1 MKIIIA
7 GAGNVGTH
15 LAKLLSREKQDIILM
30 DDDEEKLS
38 ALSANFDLLTVTAS
52 PSSISGLKEVGVKE
66 ADLFIAVTP
75 DESRNMTAC
84 MLATNL
90 GAKKTVARIDNY
102 EYLLPKNK
110 EFFRKLGVDSL
121 IYPEMLAAKEIVSS
135 MRMSWVRQWWEFCGG
150 ALILIGTKMREKA
163 EILNIPLH
171 QLGAPDIP
179 YHVVAIKRG
188 TETII
193 PRGDDVIKLHD
204 IVYFTTTRKYIP
216 YIRKIA
222 GKEDYAD
229 VRNVMIMGGSRI
241 AVRTA
246 QYVPDYMQVKIV
258 DNDINRCNRLTE
270 LLDDKTMIINGDGR
284 DMDLLASLAFGIIIA
299 EIIHE
304 LGVTDDKRVAFEI
317 SRSGVIAGVLMAI
330 IYCGLALAGTQLSTV
345 MPDATNG
352 AAILA
357 RSASMH
363 FGLAGTVVV
372 FAIFFLACMNVC
384 IGLISC
390 CSRYFCETYVVK
402 GGAEASEE
410 AMRRP
415 FAVLAFVFAAFSC
428 VLSNVGLDVIL
439 LFSVPM
445 LNALYPV
452 AIVLVLMGLVHGFCD
467 AYPQVWVW
475 VGGVV
480 AVQSVI
486 TSVRDAFFAGA
497 WLPFDA
503 LPLADIGAA
512 WAPVAVVAFVI
523 GLLHSR
529 FVAHSRS

>member
-7 GAGNVGTH
+7 GAGNVGPH
-15 LAKLLSREKQDIILM
+15 LAKLVPREKQDIILM
-30 DDDEEKLS
+30 DDDEEKLT
-38 ALSANFDLLTVTAS
+38 ALSSNFDLLTVTAS

-110 EFFRKLGVDSL
+110 EFFQKLGVDSL

-163 EILNIPLH
+163 EILNIPLYE
-171 QLGAPDIP
+171 LGGPNIP

-284 DMDLLASLAFGIIIA
+284 DMDLLIEEGLKNTEAFVALTGNSETNILACLAAKRMGVEKTVAEVENIDYIGMAESLDIGTVINKKMIAASHIYQMMLDADVSNVKCLTFANADVA
-299 EIIHE
+299 EFTVPAGAKITKHFIKD
-304 LGVTDDKRVAFEI
+304 LGLPKGTTIGGMIRNGE
-317 SRSGVIAGVLMAI
+317 GVLVTGDTLI
-330 IYCGLALAGTQLSTV
+330 QPG
-345 MPDATNG
+345 D
-352 AAILA
+352 
-357 RSASMH
+357 H
-363 FGLAGTVVV
+363 VVV
-372 FAIFFLACMNVC
+372 FCLSMMIKKIEKFFN
-384 IGLISC
+384 
-390 CSRYFCETYVVK
+390 
-402 GGAEASEE
+402 
-410 AMRRP
+410 
-415 FAVLAFVFAAFSC
+415 
-428 VLSNVGLDVIL
+428 
-439 LFSVPM
+439 
-445 LNALYPV
+445 
-452 AIVLVLMGLVHGFCD
+452 
-467 AYPQVWVW
+467 
-475 VGGVV
+475 
-480 AVQSVI
+480 
-486 TSVRDAFFAGA
+486 
-497 WLPFDA
+497 
-503 LPLADIGAA
+503 
-512 WAPVAVVAFVI
+512 
-523 GLLHSR
+523 
-529 FVAHSRS
+529 

>member
-38 ALSANFDLLTVTAS
+38 ALSNNFDLMTVTAS

-66 ADLFIAVTP
+66 ADLFVAVTP

-84 MLATNL
+84 MLAHNL
-90 GAKKTVARIDNY
+90 GAQKTVARIDNY

-110 EFFRKLGVDSL
+110 EFFKKLGVDSL

-150 ALILIGTKMREKA
+150 ALILIGAKMREKA

-171 QLGAPDIP
+171 QLGGPTIP

-188 TETII
+188 TDTII
-193 PRGDDVIKLHD
+193 PRGDDVIKLND

-258 DNDINRCNRLTE
+258 DNDISRCNRLTE
-270 LLDDKTMIINGDGR
+270 LLDDRTMIINGDGR
-284 DMDLLASLAFGIIIA
+284 DMDLLIEEGLKNTEAF
-299 EIIHE
+299 
-304 LGVTDDKRVAFEI
+304 VALTGNSE
-317 SRSGVIAGVLMAI
+317 
-330 IYCGLALAGTQLSTV
+330 
-345 MPDATNG
+345 TN
-352 AAILA
+352 ILA
-357 RSASMH
+357 CLAAKRMGVDKTVAEVENIDYIGMAESLDIGTVINKKMIAASHIYQMMLDADVSNVKCLT
-363 FGLAGTVVV
+363 FANADVAEFTVKAGSKVGLPKGTTIGGMIRNGEGILVTGDTQVNAGDHVVV
-372 FAIFFLACMNVC
+372 FCLSMMIKK
-384 IGLISC
+384 IEK
-390 CSRYFCETYVVK
+390 YF
-402 GGAEASEE
+402 
-410 AMRRP
+410 
-415 FAVLAFVFAAFSC
+415 
-428 VLSNVGLDVIL
+428 N
-439 LFSVPM
+439 
-445 LNALYPV
+445 
-452 AIVLVLMGLVHGFCD
+452 
-467 AYPQVWVW
+467 
-475 VGGVV
+475 
-480 AVQSVI
+480 
-486 TSVRDAFFAGA
+486 
-497 WLPFDA
+497 
-503 LPLADIGAA
+503 
-512 WAPVAVVAFVI
+512 
-523 GLLHSR
+523 
-529 FVAHSRS
+529 

>member
-38 ALSANFDLLTVTAS
+38 ALSNNFDLMTVTAS

-66 ADLFIAVTP
+66 ADLFVAVTP

-84 MLATNL
+84 MLAHNL
-90 GAKKTVARIDNY
+90 GAQKTVARIDNY

-110 EFFRKLGVDSL
+110 EFFKKLGVDSL

-150 ALILIGTKMREKA
+150 ALILIGAKMREKA

-171 QLGAPDIP
+171 QLGGPTIP

-188 TETII
+188 TDTII
-193 PRGDDVIKLHD
+193 PRGDDVIKLND

-258 DNDINRCNRLTE
+258 DNDISRCNRLTE
-270 LLDDKTMIINGDGR
+270 LLDDRTMIINGDGR
-284 DMDLLASLAFGIIIA
+284 DMDLLIEEGLKNTEAF
-299 EIIHE
+299 
-304 LGVTDDKRVAFEI
+304 VALTGNSE
-317 SRSGVIAGVLMAI
+317 
-330 IYCGLALAGTQLSTV
+330 
-345 MPDATNG
+345 TN
-352 AAILA
+352 ILA
-357 RSASMH
+357 CLAAKRMGVDKTVAEVENIDYIGMAESLDIGTVINKKMIAASHIYQMMLDADVSNVKCLTFANADVAEFTVKAGSKVTKH
-363 FGLAGTVVV
+363 LIKDLGLPKGTTIGGMIRNGEGILVTGDTQVNAGDHVVV
-372 FAIFFLACMNVC
+372 FCLSMMIKK
-384 IGLISC
+384 IEK
-390 CSRYFCETYVVK
+390 YFNSLKIE
-402 GGAEASEE
+402 S
-410 AMRRP
+410 
-415 FAVLAFVFAAFSC
+415 
-428 VLSNVGLDVIL
+428 
-439 LFSVPM
+439 
-445 LNALYPV
+445 
-452 AIVLVLMGLVHGFCD
+452 
-467 AYPQVWVW
+467 
-475 VGGVV
+475 
-480 AVQSVI
+480 
-486 TSVRDAFFAGA
+486 
-497 WLPFDA
+497 
-503 LPLADIGAA
+503 
-512 WAPVAVVAFVI
+512 
-523 GLLHSR
+523 
-529 FVAHSRS
+529 

>member
-15 LAKLLSREKQDIILM
+15 LAQLLSREKQDIILM
-30 DDDEEKLS
+30 DDDEEKLT
-38 ALSANFDLLTVTAS
+38 ALSSNFDLLTVTAS

-110 EFFRKLGVDSL
+110 EFFQKLGVDSL

-163 EILNIPLH
+163 EILNIPLYE
-171 QLGAPDIP
+171 LGGPNIP

-284 DMDLLASLAFGIIIA
+284 DMDLLIEEGLKNTEAFVALTGNSETNILACLAAKRMGVEKTVAEVENIDYIGMAESLDIGTVINKKMIAASHIYQMMLDADVSNVKCLTFANADVA
-299 EIIHE
+299 EFTVPAGAKITKHFIKD
-304 LGVTDDKRVAFEI
+304 LGLPKGTTIGGMIRNGE
-317 SRSGVIAGVLMAI
+317 GVLVTGDTLI
-330 IYCGLALAGTQLSTV
+330 QPG
-345 MPDATNG
+345 D
-352 AAILA
+352 
-357 RSASMH
+357 H
-363 FGLAGTVVV
+363 VVV
-372 FAIFFLACMNVC
+372 FCLSMMIKKIEKFFN
-384 IGLISC
+384 
-390 CSRYFCETYVVK
+390 
-402 GGAEASEE
+402 
-410 AMRRP
+410 
-415 FAVLAFVFAAFSC
+415 
-428 VLSNVGLDVIL
+428 
-439 LFSVPM
+439 
-445 LNALYPV
+445 
-452 AIVLVLMGLVHGFCD
+452 
-467 AYPQVWVW
+467 
-475 VGGVV
+475 
-480 AVQSVI
+480 
-486 TSVRDAFFAGA
+486 
-497 WLPFDA
+497 
-503 LPLADIGAA
+503 
-512 WAPVAVVAFVI
+512 
-523 GLLHSR
+523 
-529 FVAHSRS
+529 

>member
-30 DDDEEKLS
+30 DDDEEKLTAHS
-38 ALSANFDLLTVTAS
+38 SNFDLLTVTAS

-110 EFFRKLGVDSL
+110 EFFQKLGVDSL

-163 EILNIPLH
+163 EILNIPLYE
-171 QLGAPDIP
+171 LGGPNIP

-284 DMDLLASLAFGIIIA
+284 DMDLLIEEGLKNTEAFVALTGNSETNILACLAAKRMGVEKTVAEVENIDYIGMAESLDIGTVINKKMIAASHIYQMMLDADVSNVKCLTFANADVA
-299 EIIHE
+299 EFTVPAGAKITKHFIKD
-304 LGVTDDKRVAFEI
+304 LGLPKGTTIGGMIRNGE
-317 SRSGVIAGVLMAI
+317 GVLVTGDTLI
-330 IYCGLALAGTQLSTV
+330 QPG
-345 MPDATNG
+345 D
-352 AAILA
+352 
-357 RSASMH
+357 H
-363 FGLAGTVVV
+363 VVV
-372 FAIFFLACMNVC
+372 FCLSMMIKKIEKFFN
-384 IGLISC
+384 
-390 CSRYFCETYVVK
+390 
-402 GGAEASEE
+402 
-410 AMRRP
+410 
-415 FAVLAFVFAAFSC
+415 
-428 VLSNVGLDVIL
+428 
-439 LFSVPM
+439 
-445 LNALYPV
+445 
-452 AIVLVLMGLVHGFCD
+452 
-467 AYPQVWVW
+467 
-475 VGGVV
+475 
-480 AVQSVI
+480 
-486 TSVRDAFFAGA
+486 
-497 WLPFDA
+497 
-503 LPLADIGAA
+503 
-512 WAPVAVVAFVI
+512 
-523 GLLHSR
+523 
-529 FVAHSRS
+529 

>member
-30 DDDEEKLS
+30 DDDEEKLT
-38 ALSANFDLLTVTAS
+38 ALSSNFDLLTVTAS

-84 MLATNL
+84 MLSTNL

-110 EFFRKLGVDSL
+110 EFFQKLGVDSL

-163 EILNIPLH
+163 EILNIPLYE
-171 QLGAPDIP
+171 LGGPNIP

-216 YIRKIA
+216 YIRKFA

-284 DMDLLASLAFGIIIA
+284 DMDLLIEEGLKNTEAFVALTGNSETNILACLAAKRMGVEKTVAEVENIDYIGMAESLDIGTVINKKMIAASHIYQMMLDADVSNVKCLTFANADVA
-299 EIIHE
+299 EFTVPAGAKITKHFIKD
-304 LGVTDDKRVAFEI
+304 LGLPKGTTIGGMIRNGE
-317 SRSGVIAGVLMAI
+317 GVLVTGDTLI
-330 IYCGLALAGTQLSTV
+330 QPG
-345 MPDATNG
+345 D
-352 AAILA
+352 
-357 RSASMH
+357 H
-363 FGLAGTVVV
+363 VVV
-372 FAIFFLACMNVC
+372 FCLSMMIKKIEKFFN
-384 IGLISC
+384 
-390 CSRYFCETYVVK
+390 
-402 GGAEASEE
+402 
-410 AMRRP
+410 
-415 FAVLAFVFAAFSC
+415 
-428 VLSNVGLDVIL
+428 
-439 LFSVPM
+439 
-445 LNALYPV
+445 
-452 AIVLVLMGLVHGFCD
+452 
-467 AYPQVWVW
+467 
-475 VGGVV
+475 
-480 AVQSVI
+480 
-486 TSVRDAFFAGA
+486 
-497 WLPFDA
+497 
-503 LPLADIGAA
+503 
-512 WAPVAVVAFVI
+512 
-523 GLLHSR
+523 
-529 FVAHSRS
+529 